1 MRTLPRWIPFL
12 LLFLASSVAAAQTSA
27 DDEKDVR
34 AIGRQLQDAWNKGD
48 ARMLADSFLT
58 DGDYIGS
65 TGRTARGRAEV
76 EKAFASQW
84 SGIYK
89 GTKLTHTVTS
99 VRFVRRDVAI
109 ADGAFDITGMRD
121 SGGKP
126 LGTRSGLSTLI
137 AVKKGDRWYV
147 AALRGMVP
155 SLPEGVGGK

>member
-1 MRTLPRWIPFL
+1 MRTLPRWIPYL

-27 DDEKDVR
+27 EDEKDVR
-34 AIGRQLQDAWNKGD
+34 VLGRQLQDAWNKSD
-48 ARMLADSFLT
+48 AKMLADMFLT
-58 DGDYIGS
+58 DGDYISS
-65 TGRTARGRAEV
+65 TGRTARGRDEV

-89 GTKLTHTVTS
+89 ATKLTHTITS

-109 ADGAFDITGMRD
+109 ADGAFDISGMRD
-121 SGGKP
+121 SGGKS
-126 LGTRSGLSTLI
+126 LGLRSGLSTLI

-155 SLPEGVGGK
+155 SVPEGVGAK

>member
-12 LLFLASSVAAAQTSA
+12 LLFFASSVAAAQTSA

-126 LGTRSGLSTLI
+126 IGTRSGLSTLI